1 MGHPTPH
8 SKAWGRQEKTHVMPE
23 PVISNSMSRTSWKWD
38 SAVTRWLDTTR
49 AKKGCSSEGT
59 ARGAAGS
66 GRAPSGCG
74 ESSAR

>member
-1 MGHPTPH
+1 MGHLTPH
-8 SKAWGRQEKTHVMPE
+8 SKAWGRQENTYVMPE

-49 AKKGCSSEGT
+49 AKKGCSSEGA

-66 GRAPSGCG
+66 GRAPWGCG